1 MLKLWAIFDKVLR
14 NANATV
20 EACEVLGRSP
30 TTLIPR
36 VDSKT
41 KLADISTTALFHP
54 EKPQRCSQVSV
65 PDECIDEAVQSIHS

>member
-20 EACEVLGRSP
+20 EACEVLGRTP

-36 VDSKT
+36 ADSVA
-41 KLADISTTALFHP
+41 KLGDISTTALFHP
-54 EKPQRCSQVSV
+54 EKPHRCSQVSV
-65 PDECIDEAVQSIHS
+65 PNKCLDEAVQSIHS